1 MALMPV
7 ELRNTGDRSQ
17 NFSNRGDLFGE
28 AYSVLGFLLYFL
40 QLLPDVLFDIF
51 LGLS

>member
-1 MALMPV
+1 MPRRV
-7 ELRNTGDRSQ
+7 TEYRRQESE
-17 NFSNRGDLFGE
+17 FSNQGDLFGE

-40 QLLPDVLFDIF
+40 QLPPDVLFDIF